1 MLNNSH
7 TNLLAFVETKNSNL
21 EGEKYSNRKK
31 TINWIKMVATCAP
44 CIKHISAKQLLDF
57 EF

>member
-21 EGEKYSNRKK
+21 EGEKYSIIDIVGLSVGAN
-31 TINWIKMVATCAP
+31 
-44 CIKHISAKQLLDF
+44 
-57 EF
+57 